1 MSETKT
7 ELVETTALENIDAYL
22 DGEELSEEEA
32 RKLEQWI
39 KTDSENADQAF
50 RRVFLHSYL
59 RERFQ
64 VRSIGEAQEREREKR
79 LKEPLILP
87 PE

>member
-50 RRVFLHSYL
+50 RRVFLHSL
-59 RERFQ
+59 SAGTFSGSFDW
-64 VRSIGEAQEREREKR
+64 RSTGT
-79 LKEPLILP
+79 
-87 PE
+87 